1 MLFDLY
7 NMDKTQEYEYWV
19 NRVHFVSTILEYDY
33 FKLWDLPEFE
43 FDMLEKIAIKELE
56 KRKAKIKD
64 IESNMGQ

>member
-1 MLFDLY
+1 
-7 NMDKTQEYEYWV
+7 MDKTQEYEYWV